1 MGMFENRSLVSSG
14 SLKQLLLFVL
24 FLLSGLMLL
33 VGCHEDQKEEA
44 VSSIYKEDN
53 LRYEDSLKRYL
64 RNTYP
69 SVINKVS
76 VTESFIEIMGNC
88 VGEGHFYLGEIPPY
102 LDVTKLDRTPYKV
115 ELTEAS
121 FSIVL
126 DRFIEREGVLYDRL
140 LSKWAIFQMADLTD
154 QLVSHARRHAD
165 EIWAYQHLSPITLT
179 SKKGLGGL
187 TANSFISDLSLL
199 GISSATINVC
209 ITHFMHLTPRTGDVE
224 YVYGGKSYYMDLG
237 YLENSIDRTLLAAT
251 KERNMSVAAIILLEP
266 ASRCIDPQ
274 LGEILQHPDND
285 GGVYTM
291 PNMTTLEGLN
301 CYAAALDFLAKRYCT
316 TDNRYGRISHWIM
329 HNEVDGARDWTNM
342 GIKPITVFTDTYV
355 KSMRMCYNIVRQYD
369 ENAEVFAS
377 FSHSWAEKSNPTW
390 YTCKEMIDLLNV
402 YSKVEGDFQWGLAYH
417 SYAQDLTNPCT
428 WNDPNATCS
437 MNTQFVTFKNL
448 EVLNKWALDKENK
461 YKGIIKRSVWLSEA
475 GVNSRGYSDEELQKQ
490 AAGVAYAWKKV
501 NALEGIDAW
510 QWHNWFDHPG
520 DGACLGL
527 RKYLDESYNGEPKP
541 AWYVYQKANTH
552 EEDEFF
558 EQFLPIIGISDW
570 NIIENF

>member
-1 MGMFENRSLVSSG
+1 MGIFENRSLVSSDR
-14 SLKQLLLFVL
+14 LKRLLLFVL

-33 VGCHEDQKEEA
+33 VGCHEDQEEE
-44 VSSIYKEDN
+44 VISSIYNEDD
-53 LRYEDSLKRYL
+53 LKYEDSLKQYL

-76 VTESFIEIMGNC
+76 VTESSIEIVGNC

-102 LDVTKLDRTPYKV
+102 LDVTKIDKAPYKV

-140 LSKWAIFQMADLTD
+140 LSKWAIFQMTDLAD
-154 QLVSHARRHAD
+154 QLVSHARHAD

-266 ASRCIDPQ
+266 ASRCINPQ

-377 FSHSWAEKSNPTW
+377 FSHSWTEKSNPTW